1 MKIKKITVENFKAVS
16 SSTVDFDGCGAIVT
30 AGNNKGKSTILRGLI
45 DRFRGEKPEVILK
58 EGEENGFSVMELTD
72 GSRIEWKFTEKSES
86 FSFIT
91 SDGIKMTTGVIS
103 AIGKKYFGVK
113 FDIDQFL
120 KSTPKEQAKML
131 SVLVGLDFTEID
143 FRYKCA
149 YDARTDAN
157 REVIRL
163 RSLDI
168 KKPDEVEKPDIES
181 LRTQK
186 EAITAENRKL
196 FDQYEI
202 DNLAHQNAIIEQNK
216 INEVAREFQKN
227 EKKGLEVLLFDFK
240 DSSFDKFIDFD
251 GAKKYI
257 DSLPVIPDNLPITSL
272 EKPIYKSTED
282 VECAIEAAIEQDKMF
297 DNYTRDME
305 TYKKWLEAGK
315 KAVEDAAECDKKVK
329 EIAAEKLKMISG
341 ANIPE
346 EFTFTEDGILYKGL
360 PLTNNQIS
368 SSGKYIAALKLGA
381 MSLGLVKS
389 MHFDASTLDNNSL
402 SEVNKWA
409 VENGL
414 QLLIE
419 RPDMDGGEIRYE
431 II

>member
-1 MKIKKITVENFKAVS
+1 MKIKTITVEKCKAVYS
-16 SSTVDFDGCGAIVT
+16 ETVDFNGCSAIVT

-72 GSRIEWKFTEKSES
+72 GSRIEWKFTDKSES
-86 FSFIT
+86 FAFIT

-113 FDIDQFL
+113 FDIDLFL

-131 SVLVGLDFTEID
+131 AVLVGLDFTEID

-149 YDARTDAN
+149 YEARTDAN
-157 REVIRL
+157 KEVTRL
-163 RSLDI
+163 RGLDV
-168 KKPDEVEKPDIES
+168 KKPIEAERPDIES
-181 LRTQK
+181 LKKQK
-186 EAITAENRKL
+186 EDITAANRKL

-202 DNLAHQNAIIEQNK
+202 DNLKHQNAIIEQNK
-216 INEVAREFQKN
+216 INEVTREFQKN

-240 DSSFDKFIDFD
+240 NSSFEKFIDFK
-251 GAKKYI
+251 GAQNYI
-257 DSLPVIPDNLPITSL
+257 DSLPVVPENLPISSL
-272 EKPIYKSTED
+272 EKPVYESTDKLEKS
-282 VECAIEAAIEQDKMF
+282 IEAANEQQRKF
-297 DNYTRDME
+297 DSYERDLI
-305 TYKKWLEAGK
+305 TYNDWLQLGI
-315 KAVEDAAECDKKVK
+315 KAVEDAANCDKKVK
-329 EIAAEKLKMISG
+329 DIATEKLQMISG

-346 EFTFTEDGILYKGL
+346 EFSFTEDGILYKGL

-389 MHFDASTLDNNSL
+389 MHFDASTLDNISL

-419 RPDMDGGEIRYE
+419 RPDMDGGQIRYE

>member
-86 FSFIT
+86 FAFIT

-131 SVLVGLDFTEID
+131 AVLVGLDFTEID

-157 REVIRL
+157 KEVTRL
-163 RSLDI
+163 RGLDM
-168 KKPDEVEKPDIES
+168 KKPDEVENPDIES
-181 LRTQK
+181 LRKQK

-202 DNLAHQNAIIEQNK
+202 DNLAHQNAISAQNRLNSIK
-216 INEVAREFQKN
+216 RHFNEGKKEEFANLLTFKN
-227 EKKGLEVLLFDFK
+227 SAFHLFV
-240 DSSFDKFIDFD
+240 DFD
-251 GAKKYI
+251 AAQKYI
-257 DSLPVIPDNLPITSL
+257 DSLPVIPEDLPITSL
-272 EKPIYKSTED
+272 EKPAYTLTED
-282 VECAIEAAIEQDKMF
+282 IESKIEAAIEQQRKF

-305 TYKKWLEAGK
+305 TYNKWLESGK
-315 KAVEDAAECDKKVK
+315 KAVEDTAECDKKVK
-329 EIAAEKLKMISG
+329 EIASEKLKMISE

-389 MHFDASTLDNNSL
+389 MHFDASTLDNTSL

>member
-1 MKIKKITVENFKAVS
+1 MKIKTITVEKCKAVYS
-16 SSTVDFDGCGAIVT
+16 ETVDFNGCSAIVT

-72 GSRIEWKFTEKSES
+72 GSRIEWKFTDKSES
-86 FSFIT
+86 FAFIT

-131 SVLVGLDFTEID
+131 AVLVGLDFTEID

-149 YDARTDAN
+149 YEARTDAN
-157 REVIRL
+157 KEVTRL
-163 RSLDI
+163 RGLDV
-168 KKPDEVEKPDIES
+168 KKPIEAERPDIES
-181 LRTQK
+181 LKKQK
-186 EAITAENRKL
+186 EDITAANRKL

-202 DNLAHQNAIIEQNK
+202 DNLKHQNAIIEQNK
-216 INEVAREFQKN
+216 INEVTREFQKN

-240 DSSFDKFIDFD
+240 NSSFEKFIDFK
-251 GAKKYI
+251 GAQNYI
-257 DSLPVIPDNLPITSL
+257 DSLPVVPENLPISSL
-272 EKPIYKSTED
+272 EKPVYESTDEL
-282 VECAIEAAIEQDKMF
+282 EKAIEAANEQQRKF
-297 DNYTRDME
+297 DSYERDLI
-305 TYKKWLEAGK
+305 TYNDWLQLGI
-315 KAVEDAAECDKKVK
+315 KAVEDAANCDKKVK
-329 EIAAEKLKMISG
+329 DITTEKLQMISG

-346 EFTFTEDGILYKGL
+346 EFSFTEDGILYKGL

-389 MHFDASTLDNNSL
+389 MHFDASTLDNISL